1 MINITFSE
9 FVKMNGRLWE
19 VNFRKLT
26 RGIFVFYADTTT
38 LQGERIQFQ
47 LQREEGAGW
56 QISGNHLTEWLT
68 ESVQNLGS
76 AIERGLQEYY
86 PQISGDK
93 AEMSV

>member
-1 MINITFSE
+1 MLNITFSQ

-19 VNFRKLT
+19 VNFRKLS
-26 RGIFVFYADTTT
+26 RGRFVFYADTST

-47 LQREEGAGW
+47 LQREENSGGW
-56 QISGNHLTEWLT
+56 QITGTQLTDWLV

-86 PQISGDK
+86 PQV
-93 AEMSV
+93 SV